1 MLTAI
6 QKEIVEQ
13 PGNLVVKASAG
24 TGKTHTM
31 VEKIAHEI
39 KNQHSHKV
47 IAAITFTIKAA
58 NEIRNRLSI
67 DARQHFIGTN
77 NSFAIEEII
86 KPFIKDV
93 YGKEYKTDI
102 STDYSV
108 KIKGF
113 EDGLAQI
120 KEKQL
125 LCSYKNREE
134 NFIFQLAFRIVQKSK
149 SCQLY
154 LKSKYFK
161 IYIDEYQ
168 DCDKDMHALFMYL
181 CDDLHIDIFV
191 VGDEKQSIYKWRGAK
206 PELFISIWNKEN
218 FSKKML
224 RDNFRSCQ
232 QIENYSNLLFEET
245 SCLYSLV
252 TDISPIVVVCATL
265 DNWSSA
271 VLPHIDV
278 DRRCAIL
285 RYRNDDAEANAK
297 AMTSAGID
305 FTFIPQTPISAI
317 TTESSW
323 FYTAVAN
330 FFILPKYS
338 AYDFRNE
345 IPNSDVGN
353 KKIINTIKYYL
364 ATMKRCIDNNKKLEF
379 TTLAEKLAC
388 YFGYKTK
395 KDHCQ
400 LLYDTIVNKNYHPA
414 FRLDNIPR
422 TSLTVHSSKG
432 LEFDQVILFA
442 SDYPLSS
449 DDEVYNHYVAATRAK
464 SKLIIFYDVTKGSKD
479 KKFGENIKKILNKSG
494 HKMRELATIDEIK
507 RSSAR

>member
-1 MLTAI
+1 M
-6 QKEIVEQ
+6 
-13 PGNLVVKASAG
+13 
-24 TGKTHTM
+24 
-31 VEKIAHEI
+31 
-39 KNQHSHKV
+39 
-47 IAAITFTIKAA
+47 
-58 NEIRNRLSI
+58 
-67 DARQHFIGTN
+67 
-77 NSFAIEEII
+77 
-86 KPFIKDV
+86 
-93 YGKEYKTDI
+93 
-102 STDYSV
+102 

-353 KKIINTIKYYL
+353 KN
-364 ATMKRCIDNNKKLEF
+364 
-379 TTLAEKLAC
+379 
-388 YFGYKTK
+388 
-395 KDHCQ
+395 Q
-400 LLYDTIVNKNYHPA
+400 
-414 FRLDNIPR
+414 
-422 TSLTVHSSKG
+422 
-432 LEFDQVILFA
+432 ILF
-442 SDYPLSS
+442 SNN
-449 DDEVYNHYVAATRAK
+449 EKVH
-464 SKLIIFYDVTKGSKD
+464 
-479 KKFGENIKKILNKSG
+479 
-494 HKMRELATIDEIK
+494 
-507 RSSAR
+507 